1 MNDLLKTKLKLI
13 PHKPGC
19 YLWKD
24 EFDQI
29 IYIGKAKD
37 LYNRTHSY
45 FNGPKDNKTSKLVS
59 NIKDLEYIV
68 VNNVNEALILE
79 NNLIKTHRPKYNI
92 LLKDGSSYPY
102 IMITNEQYPRLK
114 YVRTYDKNK
123 GIYFGPLADSTNKYQ
138 LFNLLNSIFSFNKC
152 NHQPHQKCIYY
163 DLHRCI
169 NQVQPQTYEKAIAEV
184 KEIFKGNLDHILAI
198 LENKEQHAVA
208 KLDFENAQKYAEQ
221 QKALTYIINS
231 GLVQLDNNESFDVV
245 GFYEKNNYLVIII
258 FNYVKGKLLNKSAD
272 TFAIYDHE
280 INELITSF
288 LMQYYSKNKI
298 STKIIVS
305 LDDDNLL
312 ALSQRFKTK
321 FINAQTKFHKQ
332 ILKLAFDNAIL
343 YFDSN
348 IKSVINKQNE
358 LDEALNQLKQILKLP
373 DLSMI
378 ECFDNSNINLSLP
391 IAGMI
396 VYQNGKLNNKL
407 NRKYNLMTT
416 KNASDYHFM
425 IEVITRRYQRLVSQ
439 HQKLPNLIVVDGG
452 KLQVNAALYAL
463 EQLQISIPLI
473 GLKKDQKHKTN
484 AIVLANGDEIILDRK
499 SVLYK
504 FLANMQN
511 DVHNYAISFLR
522 NKHTKSIFNSL
533 LNDVQGLG
541 KKRLNELLNYYD
553 SINDLKSASDQEL
566 LQFLPKNVL
575 VNLREKLNKI

>member
-1 MNDLLKTKLKLI
+1 MNDLLKNKLKLI

-24 EFDQI
+24 QFNQI

-45 FNGPKDNKTSKLVS
+45 FNGCKDNKTSKLVN
-59 NIKDLEYIV
+59 NINDLEYIV

-79 NNLIKTHRPKYNI
+79 NNLIKTHLPKYNI
-92 LLKDGSSYPY
+92 LLKDGSNYPY

-138 LFNLLNSIFSFNKC
+138 LFNLLNSIFPFNKC
-152 NHQPHQKCIYY
+152 NHQPYKKCIYY
-163 DLHRCI
+163 DLHQCI
-169 NQVQPQTYEKAIAEV
+169 NQVQQSTYQEAISEV
-184 KEIFKGNLDHILAI
+184 KEIFKGNLDHILMI
-198 LENKEQHAVA
+198 LQTKEQHAVT

-221 QKALTYIINS
+221 QKALTSIINS
-231 GLVQLDNNESFDVV
+231 GLVQLDNNESFDII

-272 TFAIYDHE
+272 TFAIYDYE

-288 LMQYYSKNKI
+288 LMQYYSQNKI
-298 STKIIVS
+298 SSKIIVS

-312 ALSQRFKTK
+312 ALSQRFHTK
-321 FINAQTKFHKQ
+321 FINAQTKFHKR
-332 ILKLAFDNAIL
+332 ILKLALDNAIL
-343 YFDSN
+343 YFESN
-348 IKSVINKQNE
+348 IKNVINKQNE
-358 LDEALNQLKQILKLP
+358 LDDALNQLKQILKLP
-373 DLSMI
+373 DLNII

-463 EQLQISIPLI
+463 AQLQINIPLI
-473 GLKKDQKHKTN
+473 GLKKDQKHKTD
-484 AIVLANGDEIILDRK
+484 AIVLTNGDEIVLDRK
-499 SVLYK
+499 SILYK

-522 NKHTKSIFNSL
+522 DKHCL
-533 LNDVQGLG
+533 L
-541 KKRLNELLNYYD
+541 YT
-553 SINDLKSASDQEL
+553 S
-566 LQFLPKNVL
+566 PKPT
-575 VNLREKLNKI
+575 RPY

>member
-92 LLKDGSSYPY
+92 LLKDGSNYPY

-138 LFNLLNSIFSFNKC
+138 LFNLLNSIFPFNKC

-163 DLHRCI
+163 DLHQCI

-288 LMQYYSKNKI
+288 LMQYYSQNKI

-348 IKSVINKQNE
+348 IKSAINKQNE
-358 LDEALNQLKQILKLP
+358 LDEALNQLKQILKLS

>member
-1 MNDLLKTKLKLI
+1 MNDLLKNKLKLI

-24 EFDQI
+24 QFNQI

-45 FNGPKDNKTSKLVS
+45 FNGCKDNKTSKLVN
-59 NIKDLEYIV
+59 NINDLEYIV

-79 NNLIKTHRPKYNI
+79 NNLIKTHLPKYNI
-92 LLKDGSSYPY
+92 LLKDGSNYPY

-138 LFNLLNSIFSFNKC
+138 LFNLLNSIFPFNKC
-152 NHQPHQKCIYY
+152 NHQPYKKCIYY
-163 DLHRCI
+163 DLHQCI
-169 NQVQPQTYEKAIAEV
+169 NQVQQSTYQEAISEV
-184 KEIFKGNLDHILAI
+184 KEIFKGNLDHILMI
-198 LENKEQHAVA
+198 LQTKEQHAVT

-221 QKALTYIINS
+221 QKALTSIINS
-231 GLVQLDNNESFDVV
+231 GLVQLDNNESFDII

-272 TFAIYDHE
+272 TFAIYDYE

-288 LMQYYSKNKI
+288 LMQYYSQNKI
-298 STKIIVS
+298 SSKIIVS

-312 ALSQRFKTK
+312 ALSQRFHTK

-332 ILKLAFDNAIL
+332 ILKLALDNAIL
-343 YFDSN
+343 YFESN
-348 IKSVINKQNE
+348 IKNVINKQNE
-358 LDEALNQLKQILKLP
+358 LDDALNQLKQILKLP
-373 DLSMI
+373 DLNII

-463 EQLQISIPLI
+463 AQLQINIPLI

-484 AIVLANGDEIILDRK
+484 AIVLTNGDEIVLDRK
-499 SVLYK
+499 SILYK

-522 NKHTKSIFNSL
+522 DKHTKSIFNSL
-533 LNDVQGLG
+533 LDNVQGLG
-541 KKRLNELLNYYD
+541 KKRFNELLKYYD

>member
-92 LLKDGSSYPY
+92 LLKDGSNYPY

-198 LENKEQHAVA
+198 LENKGQHAVA

-288 LMQYYSKNKI
+288 LMQYYSQNKI

-312 ALSQRFKTK
+312 SLSQRFKTK

>member
-1 MNDLLKTKLKLI
+1 MNDLLKNKLKLI

-24 EFDQI
+24 QFNQI

-45 FNGPKDNKTSKLVS
+45 FNGCKDNKTSKLVN
-59 NIKDLEYIV
+59 NINDLEYIV

-79 NNLIKTHRPKYNI
+79 NNLIKTHLPKYNI
-92 LLKDGSSYPY
+92 LLKDGSNYPY

-138 LFNLLNSIFSFNKC
+138 LFNLLNSIFPFNKC
-152 NHQPHQKCIYY
+152 NHQPYKKCIYY
-163 DLHRCI
+163 DLHQCI
-169 NQVQPQTYEKAIAEV
+169 NQVQQSTYQEAISEV
-184 KEIFKGNLDHILAI
+184 KEIFKGNLDHILMI
-198 LENKEQHAVA
+198 LQTKEQHAVT

-221 QKALTYIINS
+221 QKALTSIINS
-231 GLVQLDNNESFDVV
+231 GLVQLDNNESFDII

-272 TFAIYDHE
+272 TFAIYDYE

-288 LMQYYSKNKI
+288 LMQYYSQNKI
-298 STKIIVS
+298 SSKIIVS

-312 ALSQRFKTK
+312 ALSQRFHTK
-321 FINAQTKFHKQ
+321 FINAQTKFHKR
-332 ILKLAFDNAIL
+332 ILKLALDNAIL
-343 YFDSN
+343 YFESN
-348 IKSVINKQNE
+348 IKNVINKQNE
-358 LDEALNQLKQILKLP
+358 LDDALNQLKQILKLP
-373 DLSMI
+373 DLNII

-463 EQLQISIPLI
+463 AQLQINIPLI
-473 GLKKDQKHKTN
+473 GLKKDQKHKTD
-484 AIVLANGDEIILDRK
+484 AIVLTNGDEIVLDRK
-499 SVLYK
+499 SILYK

-522 NKHTKSIFNSL
+522 DKHTKSIFNSL
-533 LNDVQGLG
+533 LDNVQCLG
-541 KKRLNELLNYYD
+541 KKRFNELLKYYD

>member
-1 MNDLLKTKLKLI
+1 MNDLLKNKLKLI

-24 EFDQI
+24 QFNQI

-45 FNGPKDNKTSKLVS
+45 FNGSKDNKTSKLVN
-59 NIKDLEYIV
+59 NINDLEYIV

-79 NNLIKTHRPKYNI
+79 NNLIKTHLPKYNI
-92 LLKDGSSYPY
+92 LLKDGSNYPY

-138 LFNLLNSIFSFNKC
+138 LFNLLNSIFPFNKC
-152 NHQPHQKCIYY
+152 NHQPYKKCIYY
-163 DLHRCI
+163 DLHQCI
-169 NQVQPQTYEKAIAEV
+169 NQVQQSTYQEAISEV
-184 KEIFKGNLDHILAI
+184 KEIFKGNLDHILMI
-198 LENKEQHAVA
+198 LQTKEQHAVT

-221 QKALTYIINS
+221 QKALTSIINS
-231 GLVQLDNNESFDVV
+231 GLVQLDNNESFDII

-258 FNYVKGKLLNKSAD
+258 FNYVKGKLLNKRAD
-272 TFAIYDHE
+272 TFSIYDYE

-288 LMQYYSKNKI
+288 LMQYYSENKI
-298 STKIIVS
+298 SSKIIVS
-305 LDDDNLL
+305 LDGDNLL
-312 ALSQRFKTK
+312 ALSQRFHTK

-332 ILKLAFDNAIL
+332 ILKLALDNAIL
-343 YFDSN
+343 YFESN
-348 IKSVINKQNE
+348 IKNVINKQNE
-358 LDEALNQLKQILKLP
+358 LDNALNQLKQILKLP
-373 DLSMI
+373 DLSVI

-463 EQLQISIPLI
+463 TQLQISIPLI
-473 GLKKDQKHKTN
+473 GLKKDQKHKTD
-484 AIVLANGDEIILDRK
+484 AIVLASGDEIVLDRK
-499 SVLYK
+499 SILYK

-511 DVHNYAISFLR
+511 DVHNYAVSFLR
-522 NKHTKSIFNSL
+522 DKHTKSIFNSL
-533 LNDVQGLG
+533 LDNVQGLG
-541 KKRLNELLNYYD
+541 KKRFNELLKYYD

>member
-92 LLKDGSSYPY
+92 LLKDGSNYPY

-288 LMQYYSKNKI
+288 LMQYYSQNKI

>member
-1 MNDLLKTKLKLI
+1 MNDLLKNKLKLI

-24 EFDQI
+24 QFNQI

-45 FNGPKDNKTSKLVS
+45 FNGCKDNKTSKLVN
-59 NIKDLEYIV
+59 NINDLEYIV

-79 NNLIKTHRPKYNI
+79 NNLIKTHLPKYNI
-92 LLKDGSSYPY
+92 LLKDGSNYPY

-138 LFNLLNSIFSFNKC
+138 LFNLLNSIFPFNKC
-152 NHQPHQKCIYY
+152 NHQPYKKCIYY
-163 DLHRCI
+163 DLHQCI
-169 NQVQPQTYEKAIAEV
+169 NQVQQSTYQEAISEV
-184 KEIFKGNLDHILAI
+184 KEIFKGNLDHILMI
-198 LENKEQHAVA
+198 LQTKEQHAVT

-221 QKALTYIINS
+221 QKALTSIINS
-231 GLVQLDNNESFDVV
+231 GLVQLDNNESFDII

-272 TFAIYDHE
+272 TFAIYDYE

-288 LMQYYSKNKI
+288 LMQYYSQNKI
-298 STKIIVS
+298 SSKIIVS

-312 ALSQRFKTK
+312 ALSQRFHTK
-321 FINAQTKFHKQ
+321 FINAQTKFHKR
-332 ILKLAFDNAIL
+332 ILKLALDNAIL
-343 YFDSN
+343 YFESN
-348 IKSVINKQNE
+348 IKNVINKQNE
-358 LDEALNQLKQILKLP
+358 LDDALNQLKQILKLP
-373 DLSMI
+373 DLNII

-463 EQLQISIPLI
+463 AQLQINIPLI

-484 AIVLANGDEIILDRK
+484 AIVLTNGDEIVLDRK
-499 SVLYK
+499 SILYK

-522 NKHTKSIFNSL
+522 DKHTKSIFNSL
-533 LNDVQGLG
+533 LDNVQGLG
-541 KKRLNELLNYYD
+541 KKRFNELLKYYD

>member
-1 MNDLLKTKLKLI
+1 MNDLLKNKLKLI

-24 EFDQI
+24 QFNQI

-45 FNGPKDNKTSKLVS
+45 FNGSKDNKTSKLVN
-59 NIKDLEYIV
+59 NINDLEYIV

-79 NNLIKTHRPKYNI
+79 NNLIKTHLPKYNI
-92 LLKDGSSYPY
+92 LLKDGSNYPY

-138 LFNLLNSIFSFNKC
+138 LFNLLNSIFPFNKC
-152 NHQPHQKCIYY
+152 NHQPYKKCIYY
-163 DLHRCI
+163 DLHQCI
-169 NQVQPQTYEKAIAEV
+169 NQVQQSTYQEAISEV
-184 KEIFKGNLDHILAI
+184 KEIFKGNLDHILMI
-198 LENKEQHAVA
+198 LQTKEQHAVT

-221 QKALTYIINS
+221 QKALTSIINS
-231 GLVQLDNNESFDVV
+231 GLVQLDNNESFDII

-258 FNYVKGKLLNKSAD
+258 FNYVKGKLLNKRAD
-272 TFAIYDHE
+272 TFAIYDYE

-288 LMQYYSKNKI
+288 LMQYYSENKI
-298 STKIIVS
+298 SSKIIVS
-305 LDDDNLL
+305 LDGDNLL
-312 ALSQRFKTK
+312 ALSQRFHTK

-332 ILKLAFDNAIL
+332 ILKLALDNAIL
-343 YFDSN
+343 YFESN
-348 IKSVINKQNE
+348 IKNVINKQNE
-358 LDEALNQLKQILKLP
+358 LDNALNQLKQILKLP
-373 DLSMI
+373 DLSII

-463 EQLQISIPLI
+463 TQLQISIPLI
-473 GLKKDQKHKTN
+473 GLKKDQKHKTD
-484 AIVLANGDEIILDRK
+484 AIVLASGDEIVLDRK
-499 SVLYK
+499 SILYK

-511 DVHNYAISFLR
+511 DVHNYAVSFLR
-522 NKHTKSIFNSL
+522 DKHTKSIFNSL
-533 LNDVQGLG
+533 LDNVQGLG
-541 KKRLNELLNYYD
+541 KKRFNELLKYYD

>member
-92 LLKDGSSYPY
+92 LLKDGSNYPY

-288 LMQYYSKNKI
+288 LMQYYSQNRI

>member
-1 MNDLLKTKLKLI
+1 MNDLLKNKLKLI

-24 EFDQI
+24 QFNQI

-45 FNGPKDNKTSKLVS
+45 FNGCKDNKTSKLVN
-59 NIKDLEYIV
+59 NINDLEYIV

-79 NNLIKTHRPKYNI
+79 NNLIKTHLPKYNI
-92 LLKDGSSYPY
+92 LLKDGSNYPY

-138 LFNLLNSIFSFNKC
+138 LFNLLNSIFPFNKC
-152 NHQPHQKCIYY
+152 NHQPYKKCIYY
-163 DLHRCI
+163 DLHQCI
-169 NQVQPQTYEKAIAEV
+169 NQVQQSTYQEAISEV
-184 KEIFKGNLDHILAI
+184 KEIFKGNLDHILMI
-198 LENKEQHAVA
+198 LQTKEQHAVT

-221 QKALTYIINS
+221 QKALTSIINS
-231 GLVQLDNNESFDVV
+231 GLVQLDNNESFDII

-272 TFAIYDHE
+272 TFAIYDYE

-288 LMQYYSKNKI
+288 LMQYYSQNKI
-298 STKIIVS
+298 SSKIIVS

-312 ALSQRFKTK
+312 ALSQRFHTK

-332 ILKLAFDNAIL
+332 ILKLALDNAIL
-343 YFDSN
+343 YFESN
-348 IKSVINKQNE
+348 IKNVINKQNE
-358 LDEALNQLKQILKLP
+358 LDDALNQLKQILKLP
-373 DLSMI
+373 DLNII

-463 EQLQISIPLI
+463 AQLQINIPLI
-473 GLKKDQKHKTN
+473 GLKKDQKHKTD
-484 AIVLANGDEIILDRK
+484 AIVLTNGDEIVLDRK
-499 SVLYK
+499 SILYK

-522 NKHTKSIFNSL
+522 DKHTKSIFNSL
-533 LNDVQGLG
+533 LDNVQGLG
-541 KKRLNELLNYYD
+541 KKRFNELLKYYD

>member
-1 MNDLLKTKLKLI
+1 MNDLLKNKLKLI

-24 EFDQI
+24 QFNQI

-45 FNGPKDNKTSKLVS
+45 FNGCKDNKTSKLVN
-59 NIKDLEYIV
+59 NINDLEYIV

-79 NNLIKTHRPKYNI
+79 NNLIKTHLPKYNI
-92 LLKDGSSYPY
+92 LLKDGSNYPY

-138 LFNLLNSIFSFNKC
+138 LFNLLNSIFPFNKC
-152 NHQPHQKCIYY
+152 NHQPYKKCIYY
-163 DLHRCI
+163 DLHQCI
-169 NQVQPQTYEKAIAEV
+169 NQVQQSTYQEAISEV
-184 KEIFKGNLDHILAI
+184 KEIFKGNLDHILMI
-198 LENKEQHAVA
+198 LQTKEQHAVT

-221 QKALTYIINS
+221 QKALTSIINS
-231 GLVQLDNNESFDVV
+231 GLVQLDNNESFDII

-272 TFAIYDHE
+272 TFAIYDYE

-288 LMQYYSKNKI
+288 LMQYYSQNKI
-298 STKIIVS
+298 SSKIIVS

-312 ALSQRFKTK
+312 ALSQRFHTK
-321 FINAQTKFHKQ
+321 FINAQTKFHKR
-332 ILKLAFDNAIL
+332 ILKLALDNAIL
-343 YFDSN
+343 YFESN
-348 IKSVINKQNE
+348 IKNVINKQNE
-358 LDEALNQLKQILKLP
+358 LDDALNQLKQILKLP
-373 DLSMI
+373 DLNII

-463 EQLQISIPLI
+463 AQLQINIPLI
-473 GLKKDQKHKTN
+473 GLKKDQKHKTD
-484 AIVLANGDEIILDRK
+484 AIVLTNGDEIVLDRK
-499 SVLYK
+499 SILYK

-522 NKHTKSIFNSL
+522 DKHTKSIFNSL
-533 LNDVQGLG
+533 LDNVQGLG
-541 KKRLNELLNYYD
+541 KKRFNELLKYYD

>member
-92 LLKDGSSYPY
+92 LLKDGSNYPY

-288 LMQYYSKNKI
+288 LMQYYSQNKI

-312 ALSQRFKTK
+312 SLSQRFKTK